1 MKSPT
6 VKVVEHRPL
15 RRALA
20 IAGIGAVAIGLAV
33 SGYQLGKRQTET
45 RLSEASEM
53 EQRFAQAQEHI
64 ADLERRNADIKLS
77 STVDGDTQDQLR
89 ETIKQLR
96 DEIADGREELLFYRQ
111 LMAPSEAERGL
122 RVERLDLHGRE
133 GARTVSY
140 RLLLTQVAERQQWIQ
155 GRVTVDV
162 TGMRGATE
170 EVLSLTDLN
179 PDETYPLAFKFRY
192 FQDFTGNLNLPD
204 GFEPTRVTVAAEVAG
219 QNGKRVERTFDWK
232 IEEG

>member
-1 MKSPT
+1 MKSPI
-6 VKVVEHRPL
+6 VKVVQQRPL
-15 RRALA
+15 RRAFA
-20 IAGIGAVAIGLAV
+20 IAALGAVAIALAV
-33 SGYQLGKRQTET
+33 CGFQLGKRQTEM
-45 RLSEASEM
+45 RLAAASEL
-53 EQRFAQAQEHI
+53 EQRFSDAQERI
-64 ADLERRNADIKLS
+64 AELERRNADIKLS

-96 DEIADGREELLFYRQ
+96 DEIADSREELLFYRQ

-122 RVERLDLHGRE
+122 RVERLDLQGRE
-133 GARTVSY
+133 GTRTVSY
-140 RLLLTQVAERQQWIQ
+140 RLLLTQVADRQQWIS

-162 TGMRGATE
+162 AGMRGATE

-192 FQDFTGNLNLPD
+192 FQDFTGNMTLPD
-204 GFEPTRVTVAAEVAG
+204 GFEPSRVTVAAEVAG